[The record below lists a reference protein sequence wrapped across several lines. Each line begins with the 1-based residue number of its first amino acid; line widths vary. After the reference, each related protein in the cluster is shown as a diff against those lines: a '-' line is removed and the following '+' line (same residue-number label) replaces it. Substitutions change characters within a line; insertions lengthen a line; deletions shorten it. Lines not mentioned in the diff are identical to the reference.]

1 MPMTTVQLN
10 HSSNEK
16 PFVIGNGYFQ
26 ANNHNKHCKK
36 TFLFP

>member
-1 MPMTTVQLN
+1 MTTVQLN

-26 ANNHNKHCKK
+26 ANNQIVMGKFEKHSG
-36 TFLFP
+36 